1 MSIESDIESSGYHPL
16 QEDIL
21 NLVRGATLNNNGD
34 TFFRVVIAS
43 NLAQIAGAMR
53 AKIKDALGEE
63 TLLNLYV
70 CGTMP
75 SGSGK
80 SQAQNKILDDITQGF
95 KTVLQQQIL
104 PRAHDKQ
111 LELLA
116 RVQVT
121 AETGQPSP
129 VLVKAARQ
137 PMEDEYRS
145 YGSFLWR
152 MSGGTE
158 AAIRQERRMCQIR
171 CLCIR
176 RLSQALLAYR
186 LLHNCSSHSARRI
199 LPPSTC

>member
-43 NLAQIAGAMR
+43 NLAQLAGAMR

-104 PRAHDKQ
+104 PKAHDKQ

-121 AETGQPSP
+121 AETGTPSP
-129 VLVKAARQ
+129 ILVKAARQ
-137 PMEDEYRS
+137 PMEDEYKS

-158 AAIRQERRMCQIR
+158 AAIRQVLMFLVYAYTIMV
-171 CLCIR
+171 
-176 RLSQALLAYR
+176 RLKHL
-186 LLHNCSSHSARRI
+186 
-199 LPPSTC
+199 

>member
-80 SQAQNKILDDITQGF
+80 SQAQNKILDDITQGLAAF
-95 KTVLQQQIL
+95 KNCKFGMVVACAAGKGADQNVLKKITESVVSL
-104 PRAHDKQ
+104 D
-111 LELLA
+111 
-116 RVQVT
+116 T
-121 AETGQPSP
+121 ADSATI
-129 VLVKAARQ
+129 K
-137 PMEDEYRS
+137 
-145 YGSFLWR
+145 SFFKWVSASISTSSMKVEEGGR
-152 MSGGTE
+152 DIGGTLNE
-158 AAIRQERRMCQIR
+158 
-171 CLCIR
+171 
-176 RLSQALLAYR
+176 
-186 LLHNCSSHSARRI
+186 
-199 LPPSTC
+199 LPPPPPEVNIVV